1 VIRLTK
7 HPSAG
12 IARAAGR
19 CAALTAL
26 LLALLGGAASAQMK
40 APEKEFTRFTLDNGL
55 EVVVIENRLV
65 PIATVELAV
74 RNGSFTEGPEYSG
87 LSHLYEHMF
96 FKGNSRYAD
105 MGEFLTMLGSIGAAW
120 NATTREEVVYYYF
133 TLPVANLERGMEEM
147 ANTVQ
152 TPRFEPAALEKER
165 EVVIGELTR
174 FESDPFY
181 EFNRAMDKA
190 TWGDY
195 VTRKQKE
202 GQRAVIQT
210 ATVEKMRAIQQK
222 YYLPNN
228 SLLIVAGD
236 VDSAGVATLARR
248 YFSTWKRGADPF
260 VAEPVARPKPLTEK
274 QLVVVPAPG
283 ADLAQVQYQWHG
295 PSIGLD
301 DEATYAADVLI
312 FILQQQQSRFQRR
325 LVESGLAQGAGL
337 NYYTQRY
344 VGPIS
349 AQVVTTPE
357 KTQEALKAL
366 WAEIQE
372 LDSPGY
378 FTDEELETAKQILRI
393 NALYESE
400 QTTDWVHSLSFWWS
414 TAGIEY
420 YRTYI
425 DKLLEVS
432 REDIQRYVRTY
443 IKGKPYVLG
452 ISTNPQALEKLNLNP
467 KGVLQ

>member
-1 VIRLTK
+1 MSFSIGFVRCFGRT
-7 HPSAG
+7 
-12 IARAAGR
+12 ARV
-19 CAALTAL
+19 AALQTL
-26 LLALLGGAASAQMK
+26 LLAGASSVASAQMK
-40 APEKEFTRFTLDNGL
+40 APEKEFSRFMLDNGL
-55 EVVVIENRLV
+55 EVVTVENHLV

-96 FKGNSRYAD
+96 FKGNSRYSD
-105 MGEFLTMLGSIGAAW
+105 MGEFLSMLGSIGAAW

-152 TPRFEPAALEKER
+152 TPLFDPLALEKER
-165 EVVIGELTR
+165 EVVLGELTR

-202 GQRAVIQT
+202 GQPSVIKT
-210 ATVEKMRAIQQK
+210 ATVEKMRTIQNK
-222 YYLPNN
+222 YYIPNN
-228 SLLIVAGD
+228 SVLIVAGD
-236 VDSAGVATLARR
+236 VDSVTVARMARQ
-248 YFSTWKRGADPF
+248 YFSSWKKGADPF
-260 VAEPVARPKPLTEK
+260 AKEPVPRPKPLTEK
-274 QLVVVPAPG
+274 KLVVVAAPG
-283 ADLAQVQYQWHG
+283 ADLSQVYFQWHG

-301 DEATYAADVLI
+301 DASTYAADVLI
-312 FILQQQQSRFQRR
+312 FILQQPQSRFQRR
-325 LVESGLAQGAGL
+325 LVESGLAQGAGI

-349 AQVVTTPE
+349 VQVVTTPE
-357 KTQEALKAL
+357 KTRPALDAAWK
-366 WAEIQE
+366 EIQA
-372 LDSPGY
+372 LDSVSY

-393 NALYESE
+393 RALYESE
-400 QTTDWVHSLSFWWS
+400 ETTDWVHGLSFWWS
-414 TAGIEY
+414 TAGIDY

-425 DKLLEVS
+425 DKLSEVT

-452 ISTNPQALEKLNLNP
+452 VSTNQKALDKLKLQP
-467 KGVLQ
+467 SGVLQ

>member
-1 VIRLTK
+1 MQHSTGVARRLL
-7 HPSAG
+7 
-12 IARAAGR
+12 RADAL
-19 CAALTAL
+19 AALAAL
-26 LLALLGGAASAQMK
+26 LIGVLPSTAGAQLK
-40 APEKEFTRFTLDNGL
+40 APEKEFSRFTLDNGL
-55 EVVVIENRLV
+55 EVVVVENRLV

-105 MGEFLTMLGSIGAAW
+105 MGDFLQMLGSIGAAW

-152 TPRFEPAALEKER
+152 TPLFETVALEKER
-165 EVVIGELTR
+165 EVVLGELTR

-181 EFNRAMDKA
+181 AFNRAMDKA

-202 GQRAVIQT
+202 GQREVIAT
-210 ATVEKMRAIQQK
+210 ATVEKMRDIQGK
-222 YYLPNN
+222 YYVPNN
-228 SLLIVAGD
+228 SLLLVAGD
-236 VDSAGVATLARR
+236 VDSAMVAKLANR
-248 YFSTWKRGADPF
+248 YFRSWKRGEDPF
-260 VAEPVARPKPLTEK
+260 KANPVARPKPLIEK

-283 ADLAQVQYQWHG
+283 ADLAQVNYTWHG

-325 LVESGLAQGAGL
+325 LVESGLAQGAAL

-349 AQVVTTPE
+349 AQVVTNPE
-357 KTQEALKAL
+357 KTREALNAL
-366 WAEIQE
+366 WAEIQQ
-372 LDSPGY
+372 LDSPEY

-400 QTTDWVHSLSFWWS
+400 QTTEWAHSLSFWWS

-452 ISTNPQALEKLNLNP
+452 VSTNPQALDKLNLHP
-467 KGVLQ
+467 KEVLQ

>member
-1 VIRLTK
+1 MHSSSGPVRVPRRGVAVI
-7 HPSAG
+7 A
-12 IARAAGR
+12 IW
-19 CAALTAL
+19 AL
-26 LLALLGGAASAQMK
+26 LLGAI
-40 APEKEFTRFTLDNGL
+40 APELQAQFKPQEKEISRFRLDNGL
-55 EVVVIENRLV
+55 EVVIVENHLV

-105 MGEFLTMLGSIGAAW
+105 MGEFLSMLGQIGAAW

-133 TLPVANLERGMEEM
+133 TLPVTNLERGMEEM

-152 TPRFEPAALEKER
+152 TPLFEPVSLEKER
-165 EVVIGELTR
+165 EVVLGELTR

-190 TWGDY
+190 MWGDY

-202 GQRAVIQT
+202 GQRDVIRT
-210 ATVEKMRAIQQK
+210 ATVEKMRAIQKK

-236 VDSAGVATLARR
+236 VDSATVARMANK
-248 YFSTWKRGADPF
+248 YFRSWKKGDDPF
-260 VAEPVARPKPLTEK
+260 VKDPVPMPKPLAEK

-283 ADLAQVQYQWHG
+283 ADLAQVSYQWHG
-295 PSIGLD
+295 PSIGKD

-312 FILQQQQSRFQRR
+312 FILQQQQSRFHRR
-325 LVESGLAQGAGL
+325 LVESGLSQGAAL

-349 AQVVTTPE
+349 ASVVTTPE
-357 KTQEALKAL
+357 KTREALNAL
-366 WAEIQE
+366 WSEIQE
-372 LDSPGY
+372 LDSPDY

-443 IKGKPYVLG
+443 IKNKPYVLG
-452 ISTNPQALEKLNLNP
+452 VSTNPQALDKLNLHP
-467 KGVLQ
+467 KEVLQ

>member
-1 VIRLTK
+1 MHSPNGLV
-7 HPSAG
+7 
-12 IARAAGR
+12 RALRRSGALVALWAVVAL
-19 CAALTAL
+19 AAPAL
-26 LLALLGGAASAQMK
+26 HAQLK
-40 APEKEFTRFTLDNGL
+40 SQEKELSRFTLDNGL
-55 EVVVIENRLV
+55 EVVVVENHLV

-105 MGEFLTMLGSIGAAW
+105 MGEFLSMLGSIGAAW

-133 TLPVANLERGMEEM
+133 TLPVANLDRGMEEM

-152 TPRFEPAALEKER
+152 TPRFEPVALEKER
-165 EVVIGELTR
+165 EVVLGELTR

-181 EFNRAMDKA
+181 EFNRAMDAA

-195 VTRKQKE
+195 VSRKQKE
-202 GQRAVIQT
+202 GQRSVIST
-210 ATVEKMRAIQQK
+210 ATVEKMRTIQNK
-222 YYLPNN
+222 FYLPNN

-236 VDSAGVATLARR
+236 VDSTTVAQMAHK
-248 YFSTWKRGADPF
+248 YFASWKRGPDPF
-260 VAEPVARPKPLTEK
+260 AKEPVPMPKPLTESK
-274 QLVVVPAPG
+274 LVMVPAPG
-283 ADLAQVQYQWHG
+283 AELAQIYWQWHG
-295 PSIGLD
+295 PSIGID
-301 DEATYAADVLI
+301 DESTYAADVLI
-312 FILQQQQSRFQRR
+312 FILQQPQSRFYRK
-325 LVESGLAQGAGL
+325 LVESGLSQGAGI

-349 AQVVTTPE
+349 VQVVTTPD
-357 KTQEALKAL
+357 KVRPALDAT
-366 WAEIQE
+366 WAEIQA
-372 LDSPGY
+372 LDSPDY

-393 NALYESE
+393 RALYESE
-400 QTTDWVHSLSFWWS
+400 ETTDWVHSLSFWWS

-452 ISTNPQALEKLNLNP
+452 ISTDTDELNALRLQP
-467 KGVLQ
+467 KEVLK